1 LSGRFEI
8 FKKGHRTYWIA
19 LRLESR
25 QRNLRKTRVGFG
37 PTPHYAGLLLPLATL
52 LSMARCVELLLLL
65 LVLLLLLLLL
75 TPALLVS
82 ALFTLT

>member
-8 FKKGHRTYWIA
+8 FKKGHRTYWID

-25 QRNLRKTRVGFG
+25 QRNLKKTRVGFA

-52 LSMARCVELLLLL
+52 LCPMVALLLLRL
-65 LVLLLLLLLL
+65 LLLLLLLL

-82 ALFTLT
+82 ALLTLT